1 MLLLGGS
8 TLSFSF
14 RFKNHFNVWF
24 QERIPNRGQ
33 EVQKT
38 INEDVSEDNERD
50 VADGFLNTGEKAA
63 MVLGQP
69 GVAMGNLFDY
79 NHNVSNFLTYLL
91 AGLGAVRE
99 VRGFVTNLQKD
110 KNDSKVHVNKLP
122 SKPIHEA
129 TTHLDLALDYMEIVD
144 KV

>member
-1 MLLLGGS
+1 MIAFIGGS

-50 VADGFLNTGEKAA
+50 VADGFLNIGEKVA
-63 MVLGQP
+63 MGLGQP

-79 NHNVSNFLTYLL
+79 DHNVSNLLTDLL
-91 AGLGAVRE
+91 VGLGA